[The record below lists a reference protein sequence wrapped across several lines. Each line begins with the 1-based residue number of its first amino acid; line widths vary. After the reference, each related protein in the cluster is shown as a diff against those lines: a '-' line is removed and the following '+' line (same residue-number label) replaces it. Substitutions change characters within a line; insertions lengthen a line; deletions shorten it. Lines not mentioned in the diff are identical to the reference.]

1 MNSYKRL
8 SIFWSAQRERVGYQ
22 EREREREREREIER
36 EASTERYIAI
46 ERD

>member
-8 SIFWSAQRERVGYQ
+8 SIFWSAQRESGVS
-22 EREREREREREIER
+22 REREREREIER
-36 EASTERYIAI
+36 EASTKRYIAI